1 MMYEITNVC
10 DLYSYGFYIK
20 FVLSSG
26 SQSGGWEGSR
36 LHFRRGFISGG
47 AVYRHLE
54 SGTQCDH
61 LGIGSCCNPY
71 FPGSMS
77 LLNTMGHISG

>member
-1 MMYEITNVC
+1 MKSQMYVICIPMGSTSSLSCPV
-10 DLYSYGFYIK
+10 
-20 FVLSSG
+20 VLRV
-26 SQSGGWEGSR
+26 GGGR
-36 LHFRRGFISGG
+36 DRDFISGG
-47 AVYRHLE
+47 AVYHHLE